1 MPPFLEYPP
10 MNEESARNKQL
21 LDEIARLNAQ
31 IAQTA
36 IFQNEKDRLEKEY
49 QISQQRFKKVFE
61 ESAVGKKI
69 IDDQL
74 RIIKVNKSFLDIT
87 GYSESEM
94 LGRLITDFSHPDF
107 VENWKAL
114 QHELWTIDMS
124 SFHFEACLIKKNGE
138 ETWVSITSILI
149 EDNGKMLGYTVLKD
163 ISNGRQERLQRIS
176 QEQEHRQQIAE
187 IILNTQEDERR
198 RVAERLHNGLGQ
210 VLFAAKLSLSH
221 LKCDQPENKPALKYT
236 EKLLSDCIQECR
248 RISHNLTP
256 VLLEEFGLKKTVEDV
271 CNQMSGAVIFTCK
284 INGLAIRVEKFL
296 EIAVYRIVQELMM
309 NIVKHS
315 EASQASI
322 FIAEKDTAIQ
332 IRVMDNGKGFDERKR
347 SREGFGLHTI
357 RSKVNLL
364 TGTIKISSAEGAGTT
379 VNINIPKRIKGS

>member
-1 MPPFLEYPP
+1 MP
-10 MNEESARNKQL
+10 EESTRNKQL

-31 IAQTA
+31 IEQSAFLQK
-36 IFQNEKDRLEKEY
+36 EKDGLEKEY
-49 QISQQRFKKVFE
+49 QVSQQRFRKVFE

-74 RIIKVNKSFLDIT
+74 HIIKVNKAFLEII

-107 VENWKAL
+107 VEDWKAL
-114 QHELWTIDMS
+114 QQELWTTDMS
-124 SFHFEACLIKKNGE
+124 SFQFEACLIKKNGGE
-138 ETWVSITSILI
+138 AWVSITSILI
-149 EDNGKMLGYTVLKD
+149 EDSGKMLGYTILKD
-163 ISNGRQERLQRIS
+163 VSDGRRERLQLLTR
-176 QEQEHRQQIAE
+176 EQEHRQQIAE
-187 IILNTQEDERR
+187 IILNTQEEERR

-221 LKCDQPENKPALKYT
+221 LKSDQQGNEPALKYT
-236 EKLLSDCIQECR
+236 EKLISDCIQECR

-271 CNQMSGAVIFTCK
+271 CNQLSGAVIFTYK
-284 INGLAIRVEKFL
+284 INGLATRVERFL

-309 NIVKHS
+309 NIVRHA

-322 FIAEKDTAIQ
+322 FIWEKDTSIQ
-332 IRVMDNGKGFDERKR
+332 VRVIDNGKGFDELKLG
-347 SREGFGLHTI
+347 REGFGLHTI

-364 TGTIKISSAEGAGTT
+364 TGSIKISSVQGEGTT
-379 VNINIPKRIKGS
+379 ITINIPKRINGK